1 VAGVD
6 LHLPVEGLVDNE
18 KEMARLDRELAKAR
32 EDAAKL
38 TARLGNP
45 QFTEKAKPEVIQ
57 RDQAALLELSEKVLR
72 LEERRRTFEE
82 NPNRP

>member
-1 VAGVD
+1 
-6 LHLPVEGLVDNE
+6 
-18 KEMARLDRELAKAR
+18 MARLDRELAKAR

-72 LEERRRTFEE
+72 LEERRRAFEE
-82 NPNRP
+82 NA